1 MVKRWALASIA
12 FLFLANTLAWITVYD
27 LDKPQLLEVSFFDI
41 GQGDSIFIETP
52 QGHQI
57 LIDGGPSSKVLEK
70 LGEEMPFSDKT
81 IDLIIL
87 THPEHDHIGGLIEVL
102 ERYKVENI
110 MWTGI
115 IRETKE
121 YGAWIEAVEEE
132 EANVIIAKAGQK
144 IEAGEVLIYI
154 LYPFESLEG
163 KVVKEVNNSSVVA
176 RLVFDQN
183 SFLFTGDIFKS
194 VEKEL
199 IKREELK
206 SDILKVGHHGSKTSS
221 SKEFIENVL
230 PEIAVIQ
237 SGRDNHYGHP
247 HPETLEVL
255 ENYDIK
261 VLRTDKESDIKIL
274 SNGVN
279 YITN

>member
-1 MVKRWALASIA
+1 MLKKLTPVILA
-12 FLFLANTLAWITVYD
+12 FLFLANVLAWITVYD

-41 GQGDSIFIETP
+41 GQGDSIFIETA

-57 LIDGGPSSKVLEK
+57 LIDGGPDSKVLEK
-70 LGEEMPFSDKT
+70 LGKEMSFSDRT

-121 YGAWIEAVEEE
+121 YGAWIEAIEEE
-132 EANVIIAKAGQK
+132 KANIVIAKAGQK

-163 KVVKEVNNSSVVA
+163 EVVKEVNNSSIVA

-199 IKREELK
+199 IEREELK

-237 SGRDNHYGHP
+237 SGKDNHYGHP
-247 HPETLEVL
+247 HPKTLEVL

-261 VLRTDKESDIKIL
+261 VLRTDKEGDIKIL

>member
-1 MVKRWALASIA
+1 MLKKLTPVILA
-12 FLFLANTLAWITVYD
+12 FLFLTNILAWITVYD

-57 LIDGGPSSKVLEK
+57 LIDGGPSSKILEK
-70 LGEEMPFSDKT
+70 LGEEISFSDRT

-87 THPEHDHIGGLIEVL
+87 THPEHDHIGGLIDVL

-121 YGAWIEAVEEE
+121 YGAWIEAIEEE
-132 EANVIIAKAGQK
+132 EANMIIAKAGQK

-154 LYPFESLEG
+154 LYPFESLKGE
-163 KVVKEVNNSSVVA
+163 VVKEVNNSSVVA

-194 VEKEL
+194 VEEEL
-199 IKREELK
+199 IEREELK

-221 SKEFIENVL
+221 SKEFIESVL
-230 PEIAVIQ
+230 PELAVIQ

-255 ENYDIK
+255 GNYDIK
-261 VLRTDKESDIKIL
+261 VLRTDKEGDIKIL

-279 YITN
+279 YIIN